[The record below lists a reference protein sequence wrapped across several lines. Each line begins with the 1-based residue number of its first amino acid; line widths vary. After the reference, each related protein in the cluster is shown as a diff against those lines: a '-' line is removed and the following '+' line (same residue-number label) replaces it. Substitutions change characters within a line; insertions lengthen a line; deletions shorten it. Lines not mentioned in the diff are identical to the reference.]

1 MINHQKLGIYSK
13 LGIYATEIFSIMG
26 ILLVIYAIW
35 GPTVMAMLKCW
46 FINPMNTLGIS
57 IINHSEIGVINQ
69 LSYLGGKC
77 WGRRNSDKNWYN
89 YVKLV

>member
-1 MINHQKLGIYSK
+1 
-13 LGIYATEIFSIMG
+13 MG

-57 IINHSEIGVINQ
+57 IIKHNYW
-69 LSYLGGKC
+69 SYKPTLPSRGGHFMGIRPLNNGIYGDLRIKH
-77 WGRRNSDKNWYN
+77 DD
-89 YVKLV
+89 